1 MRSAILTVYCLIHKL
16 AEGEGLLRPS
26 ASSLRENAF
35 AFLSLAMPRRPNP
48 LRVFSSLVRAPTGLQ
63 PIA

>member
-1 MRSAILTVYCLIHKL
+1 MGFERPIAYNLKL

-48 LRVFSSLVRAPTGLQ
+48 EGFSSLPNFFAL
-63 PIA
+63 